1 MKLLLFFPLLFFLF
15 PYVLPKDA
23 AKPYED
29 FLEQLNEMRSK
40 YAKNDRI
47 YEMYR
52 LVYNSSLESL
62 ASKPSDTVES
72 KRSFWIS
79 TFDDPKF
86 FPKLDFD
93 VEAFPKFGLDSN
105 SHIVKLPIHP
115 IPQKDNYENLEAM
128 VPLQRQIGCTE
139 AHQHAGIRC
148 YLSPET
154 TFDLWPRPYYGS
166 TEKPGKDCKYP
177 YVISDHLCTFVG
189 VNTNF
194 TSRLNNIR
202 RKIAKSHKI
211 MEMFEVKFDS
221 EIASLAN
228 PKELTRHA
236 IYEAEKQ
243 GFGFFKIP
251 TYDIDEKEF
260 AAEIKNF
267 LKLSDTA
274 RKTDMEKSNGIKYGE
289 FISPSATIFG
299 CQWDESQKCFQCI
312 IGPRHSP
319 YPILKNPLKILG
331 TDCPDG
337 FKNDKGLCIQ
347 DEEHPKSILRIVN
360 QARRAAAKVFEIGN
374 MTELTW
380 SKDLHLTVKN
390 WDGKSS
396 QEIQNIMDSEK
407 YVKWRYDSPERAT
420 LQGKL
425 SRFLIKWTQK
435 SLPEKFSFFENGKDF
450 HEMEYLNP
458 DQTKIGCALF
468 TESGAEKQQLA
479 CLIGPNG
486 KFDDQKLVNRR
497 KENEWPGSK
506 CPAHLK
512 SKNGL
517 CVNIGD
523 REEFLKNVNS
533 FRKDHANSYN
543 ITDMHELIWNNE
555 LEKIAQST
563 SWTRSEAPST
573 KPYRFVILEDYHLSK
588 ERLKS
593 EMAALKNLG
602 SSKREILFKK
612 IHGSSLGIS
621 ELVEPLQKFIGCAA
635 KDQEKAD
642 VLLCVIG
649 PREILQPWRL
659 ENRGVRIP
667 GTKSKYLPFIPGSN
681 CSSGY
686 SNSDGL
692 CTPKNSSTLTLFGT
706 QEEFIENLNIYR
718 RQLAMEY
725 NTNWMF
731 ELYHSKDLQSML
743 DVLDWDV
750 PWPLARVSFRYL
762 KFRSFNSAIDK
773 LPGEFTELKKLSQKE
788 RRIQVYQTNTTA
800 GYLELLEPQQHLIAC
815 KVKQSEKDRFENS
828 KEFVVC
834 LLGPM
839 GEMEMWSL
847 NEGFP
852 FDRAAFCGDS
862 SLFYQQSGMK
872 QKFVGVDGLCT
883 KTPESKVSYF
893 GSRRWFLQQA
903 NLARK
908 DRARRYATPDMMEL
922 IWDKELEESA
932 KNLPYDSQKPPRLY
946 NEGYRWMKLATYNW
960 HLDWIKEQFFD
971 HISFKDKNEVAKW
984 IDKQKP
990 TSMGILELFAKG
1002 QSKIGCA
1009 KRNTSAEMFILCLL
1023 GPKSEFN
1030 LIALEKEYVKGLPKK
1045 AGSRCP
1051 TGYQNDDGLCRRD
1064 QDMPPK
1070 KTKKRRTR
1078 TTTTSTSASST
1089 TREAKKSEATPWNV
1103 FCILL
1108 LTSSILLIMN
1118 N

>member
-1 MKLLLFFPLLFFLF
+1 M
-15 PYVLPKDA
+15 
-23 AKPYED
+23 
-29 FLEQLNEMRSK
+29 Q
-40 YAKNDRI
+40 AKNDKI
-47 YEMYR
+47 PEMYR
-52 LVYNSSLESL
+52 LVYNPSLESI
-62 ASKPSDTVES
+62 ASQSPDSHEIL
-72 KRSFWIS
+72 KRSFLVKSVNDGGFITLLTKKIRS
-79 TFDDPKF
+79 LKKSENP
-86 FPKLDFD
+86 
-93 VEAFPKFGLDSN
+93 VESN
-105 SHIVKLPIHP
+105 
-115 IPQKDNYENLEAM
+115 QGDLEAL
-128 VPLQRQIGCTE
+128 VPLQKQIGCAE
-139 AHQHAGIRC
+139 AYGKSGYRC
-148 YLSPET
+148 VLAPET
-154 TFDLWPRPYYGS
+154 DFKLWRRSHSSTAGSGCKNDYIVSDGLCVYVGLITTFAD
-166 TEKPGKDCKYP
+166 
-177 YVISDHLCTFVG
+177 
-189 VNTNF
+189 
-194 TSRLNNIR
+194 RLNNIR
-202 RKIAKSHKI
+202 RKFANRLKI

-221 EIASLAN
+221 EIARLAN
-228 PKELTRHA
+228 QSEITHPFIR
-236 IYEAEKQ
+236 EAEKQ
-243 GFGFFKIP
+243 GFGFFQIP
-251 TYDIDEKEF
+251 TYDIDEKAFE
-260 AAEIKNF
+260 ADIKTF
-267 LKLSDTA
+267 LHLSDTD
-274 RKTDMEKSNGIKYGE
+274 KNKGLESSDGIPYGE
-289 FISPSATIFG
+289 LISPSATIFG
-299 CQWDESQKCFQCI
+299 CQWNESQKCFQCF

-319 YPILKNPLKILG
+319 YPILRNPLQILG
-331 TDCPDG
+331 TACPAG

-347 DEEHPKSILRIVN
+347 DETNPKSVLRIVN
-360 QARRAAAKVFEIGN
+360 EVRKTAAKAFEIGN
-374 MTELTW
+374 MPELTW
-380 SKDLHLTVKN
+380 SDDLHQIVKN

-396 QEIQNIMDSEK
+396 QEVQNVMDSEK
-407 YVKWRYDSPERAT
+407 YVKWRYDSSERAT
-420 LQGKL
+420 LQGRL
-425 SRFLIKWTQK
+425 AVFLINRK
-435 SLPEKFSFFENGKDF
+435 LNGPKGFTIPTVPPYKGSQGSIHEDQQ
-450 HEMEYLNP
+450 EMEYLNP
-458 DQTKIGCALF
+458 AQTKIGCAHF
-468 TESGAEKQQLA
+468 TKPGAAKEQFA
-479 CLIGPNG
+479 CLFGNNG
-486 KFDDQKLVNRR
+486 NDNSKGT
-497 KENEWPGSK
+497 PGSK
-506 CPAHLK
+506 CPAHFK
-512 SKNGL
+512 AKNGL
-517 CVNIGD
+517 CVDIGVP
-523 REEFLKNVNS
+523 EEFLKNVNS

-543 ITDMHELIWNNE
+543 ITDMHELIWNDE
-555 LEKIAQST
+555 LEKIAKDATWSQSIAT
-563 SWTRSEAPST
+563 DT
-573 KPYRFVILEDYHLSK
+573 KPYRFVVLHSYHLS
-588 ERLKS
+588 EQRLKS

-602 SSKREILFKK
+602 SSKREILFEK
-612 IHGSSLGIS
+612 IHDLSFGIS
-621 ELVEPLQKFIGCAA
+621 ELAEPLQKFIGCAA

-642 VLLCVIG
+642 GLLCVIG

-667 GTKSKYLPFIPGSN
+667 GTKSKYLPFIPGTN

-692 CTPKNSSTLTLFGT
+692 CKPKNSSTLSLFGT

-718 RQLAMEY
+718 RQLAKEY

-762 KFRSFNSAIDK
+762 RFRSFNSAIDK

-815 KVKQSEKDRFENS
+815 KVKSSEKDRFENS

-893 GSRRWFLQQA
+893 GNRRWFLQQA

-960 HLDWIKEQFFD
+960 HLDSIKEQFFD
-971 HISFKDKNEVAKW
+971 NISFKDKNEVAKW
-984 IDKQKP
+984 IDKLKP
-990 TSMGILELFAKG
+990 TSIGILELFAKG

-1023 GPKSEFN
+1023 GPESEFN
-1030 LIALEKEYVKGLPKK
+1030 LIALEKEYVRGLPKK
-1045 AGSRCP
+1045 AGNRCP
-1051 TGYQNDDGLCRRD
+1051 VGYQNDDGLCRRD

-1070 KTKKRRTR
+1070 KTRRRTR

-1089 TREAKKSEATPWNV
+1089 TRKAKKSEATPWNA
-1103 FCILL
+1103 IWIIL

>member
-1 MKLLLFFPLLFFLF
+1 MNFYSLSLWIIFIPFSFSDPPNLHSKF
-15 PYVLPKDA
+15 VNGINEERRSH
-23 AKPYED
+23 AKKFRVPEFYE
-29 FLEQLNEMRSK
+29 L
-40 YAKNDRI
+40 I
-47 YEMYR
+47 Y
-52 LVYNSSLESL
+52 NPSLEAAARS
-62 ASKPSDTVES
+62 SDPDKL
-72 KRSFWIS
+72 KRSFRTKS
-79 TFDDPKF
+79 LDDVKF
-86 FPKLDFD
+86 LT
-93 VEAFPKFGLDSN
+93 GLN
-105 SHIVKLPIHP
+105 SAVNDYMKNKNL
-115 IPQKDNYENLEAM
+115 KEEDREKLEALL
-128 VPLQRQIGCTE
+128 PLQKQIGCAESGSSGYRCVLAPETE
-139 AHQHAGIRC
+139 FRLWSTGTSKGSGCQNEYRNSDGLC
-148 YLSPET
+148 VYVGLET
-154 TFDLWPRPYYGS
+154 TFA
-166 TEKPGKDCKYP
+166 
-177 YVISDHLCTFVG
+177 
-189 VNTNF
+189 
-194 TSRLNNIR
+194 SRLNNIR
-202 RKIAKSHKI
+202 RKFANRLKI

-221 EIASLAN
+221 EIARLAN
-228 PKELTRHA
+228 QSEITHPFIK
-236 IYEAEKQ
+236 EAENQ
-243 GFGFFKIP
+243 GFGFFQIP
-251 TYDIDEKEF
+251 TYDIDEKAFE
-260 AAEIKNF
+260 AEIKKF
-267 LKLSDTA
+267 LHLSDA
-274 RKTDMEKSNGIKYGE
+274 DKNKALESSDGIPYGE
-289 FISPSATIFG
+289 LISPSATIFG
-299 CQWDESQKCFQCI
+299 CQWDESQKCFQCF

-319 YPILKNPLKILG
+319 YPILRNPLQILG
-331 TDCPDG
+331 TACPAG

-347 DEEHPKSILRIVN
+347 DETNPKSVLRIVN
-360 QARRAAAKVFEIGN
+360 EARRTAAKAFEIGN
-374 MTELTW
+374 MPELTW
-380 SKDLHLTVKN
+380 SEDLHQTVKN
-390 WDGKSS
+390 WDGKNDS
-396 QEIQNIMDSEK
+396 EIRNIWNLEK
-407 YVKWRYDSPERAT
+407 YVNWRYDSSERST
-420 LQGKL
+420 LQGRL
-425 SRFLIKWTQK
+425 AVFLINRK
-435 SLPEKFSFFENGKDF
+435 LNGPNGFTIPTVPPYKGSQGSIHEDQE
-450 HEMEYLNP
+450 EMEYLNP
-458 DQTKIGCALF
+458 AQTKIGCAYF
-468 TESGAEKQQLA
+468 TKSGAAKEQFA
-479 CLIGPNG
+479 CLFGPSGNF
-486 KFDDQKLVNRR
+486 KRFDNSKGPL
-497 KENEWPGSK
+497 GSK
-506 CPAHLK
+506 CPAHLLPK
-512 SKNGL
+512 DGL
-517 CVNIGD
+517 CVDIGD
-523 REEFLKNVNS
+523 PEEFLKNVNS

-543 ITDMHELIWNNE
+543 ITDMHELIWNDDLKE
-555 LEKIAQST
+555 IAKHATGSQSI
-563 SWTRSEAPST
+563 AVT
-573 KPYRFVILEDYHLSK
+573 KPYRYVLLHSYHLS
-588 ERLKS
+588 EDRLKS

-612 IHGSSLGIS
+612 IKDLSLRIS
-621 ELVEPLQKFIGCAA
+621 ELAEPLQKFIGCAA
-635 KDQEKAD
+635 KDQKKAD
-642 VLLCVIG
+642 GLLCVIG

-667 GTKSKYLPFIPGSN
+667 GTKSKYLPFIPGTN

-692 CTPKNSSTLTLFGT
+692 CKPKNSSTLSLFGT

-718 RQLAMEY
+718 RQLAKEY

-762 KFRSFNSAIDK
+762 RFRSFNSAIDK

-815 KVKQSEKDRFENS
+815 KVKSSEKDRFENS

-893 GSRRWFLQQA
+893 GNRRWFLQQA

-932 KNLPYDSQKPPRLY
+932 KHLPYDSQKPPQLY
-946 NEGYRWMKLATYNW
+946 NEGFRWMKLATYNW

-984 IDKQKP
+984 IDKLKP

-1045 AGSRCP
+1045 AGNRCP
-1051 TGYQNDDGLCRRD
+1051 VGYQNDDGLCRRD

-1070 KTKKRRTR
+1070 KTRRRTR

-1089 TREAKKSEATPWNV
+1089 TRKSKASSHWNV